1 MNNIASYTIGILVFD
16 TKYVGNSSK
25 PNAKFATN
33 GVDRNFPFLH
43 MNGLQE
49 MRRS

>member
-1 MNNIASYTIGILVFD
+1 MRKEMNETLLFLSA
-16 TKYVGNSSK
+16 GNSSK

-33 GVDRNFPFLH
+33 GMDRNFPFLH

-49 MRRS
+49 MRRF